1 MSGTRRLNFSK
12 EIIMKPVL
20 GALSVVLLG
29 SLSGCGYIYGEDGYF
44 RDRGSDYQAA
54 QIKPRM
60 EVPDGIESK
69 PIGDLLPVPGQV
81 TGNQEFDK
89 FEMPRPQPMLV
100 SAEASEFSL
109 QQDGA
114 KRWVHAQRS
123 PADTWP
129 LVRQFWNDYQVGVA
143 SESANL
149 GEVETDWLAFDVQSD
164 NPLVRRISPALGEG
178 RSEEDEHRFRMR
190 VEPGVQSG
198 SSEIFILHTHRSQGG
213 NRDEWPEKSDNLN
226 LERAVLAELESYLSQ
241 SRADGSTSLVASQE
255 GLIAQRATLD
265 QDGAGNAVLNIQSD
279 FNRTWAAVGD
289 ALGQADILVTDLD
302 RSSGVYYVDLDETAS
317 SQQEK
322 PGFFG
327 RLFGRDVDEEVT
339 GRPLQVRLTQVSNG
353 VQVTVQ
359 RSIETAAEGD
369 EAQALLTRIRDNLN

>member
-1 MSGTRRLNFSK
+1 
-12 EIIMKPVL
+12 MKPVL

-54 QIKPRM
+54 QIQPRM
-60 EVPDGIESK
+60 EVPDGVESK

-81 TGNQEFDK
+81 TGSEDYDK
-89 FEMPRPQPMLV
+89 FDMPRPQAMMV

-109 QQDGA
+109 QQNDQI
-114 KRWVHAQRS
+114 RWVHAQRT
-123 PADTWP
+123 PAETWP

-143 SESANL
+143 SQSADL
-149 GEVETDWLAFDVQSD
+149 GEVTTDWLAFDRQTD
-164 NPLVRRISPALGEG
+164 NPLVRRIAPAIGEG
-178 RSEEDEHRFRMR
+178 RSRDDEHRFRMR
-190 VEPGVQSG
+190 VEPGVQTG
-198 SSEIFILHTHRSQGG
+198 SSEIFILHNTRSQGS
-213 NRDEWPEKSDNLN
+213 NRDEWPENSDNRN

-255 GLIAQRATLD
+255 GLTAQRATLD
-265 QDGAGNAVLNIQSD
+265 EDGAGNAVLNIQAD

-289 ALGQADILVTDLD
+289 ALGRADILVTDLD
-302 RSSGVYYVDLDETAS
+302 RSSGVYYVDLDQTAS
-317 SQQEK
+317 SQQEE

-327 RLFGRDVDEEVT
+327 RLFGRDAPEEVT

-353 VQVTVQ
+353 VQVTVE
-359 RSIETAAEGD
+359 RSIEAAAEGD
-369 EAQALLTRIRDNLN
+369 EAQSLLTRIRDNLN